1 MDPHIEWMK
10 RRIDD
15 HSCLFNLII
24 HGREPAG
31 VLRLDWMGKGPEA
44 YVVSVLVA
52 PDHYRQGLASGSL
65 KLARRMLPEAVF
77 HAEVLAANKD
87 SRQLFESAGY
97 RFDENLGHY
106 LSTPPAH
113 E

>member
-1 MDPHIEWMK
+1 M
-10 RRIDD
+10 
-15 HSCLFNLII
+15 
-24 HGREPAG
+24 
-31 VLRLDWMGKGPEA
+31 
-44 YVVSVLVA
+44 LVA

-77 HAEVLAANKD
+77 HAKVLAANEA

-106 LSTPPAH
+106 LSTPPAR
-113 E
+113 EL